1 MIRYTVPAREP
12 RYTSAFKGTRA
23 RWQTAWERLPP
34 DWAPG
39 LAAFF
44 AALALVPFVAAVL
57 P

>member
-12 RYTSAFKGTRA
+12 RISSAFKGTRA

-34 DWAPG
+34 DWPG
-39 LAAFF
+39 AIMVLGIAG
-44 AALALVPFVAAVL
+44 LVPFVAAVL